1 MHLRQGTAADLA
13 AVTAVEALCFPAAEA
28 AEEKSFAHRL
38 RVYPQHFYLLEEGE
52 TLVGFINGMVTDEET
67 IRDVL
72 YEDASRHNEA
82 GAWQTVF
89 GINTLPAYRR
99 RGCGARMMNR
109 LIADAK
115 SQGRRGCILT
125 CKAALIGYYETFGY
139 QNQGV
144 SASTHGGA
152 VWYDMRLTF

>member
-1 MHLRQGTAADLA
+1 MLLRGVTMADLA
-13 AVTAVEALCFPAAEA
+13 ALGQIEAACFPAAEA
-28 AEEKSFAHRL
+28 AGEASFAARL
-38 RVYPQHFYLLEEGE
+38 AVYPQHFYLLEEEGAP
-52 TLVGFINGMVTDEET
+52 VAFINGMVTDEET
-67 IRDVL
+67 IRDAL
-72 YEDASRHNEA
+72 YDHADLHNEA

-99 RGCGARMMNR
+99 RGLAAQLMRR

-115 SQGRRGCILT
+115 AQGRRGCILT

-139 QNQGV
+139 QNQGL